1 MDTLIELIVRGL
13 IALFSGSSQQKLP
26 PPRPVPRIPP
36 IDQLPGQQP
45 RGGQQVTKRPP
56 PRPGQTGAR
65 PQLNRPQPTRQAT
78 IRRIAGKLKSPPP
91 IPRPP
96 SAAPPLPRAAVAR
109 TPEPPK
115 PAVVTKTPS
124 TISATAIRQLM
135 LSRRTAMRTIYVLS
149 EVVGPPIALR

>member
-13 IALFSGSSQQKLP
+13 IALFSGSSDQKLP
-26 PPRPVPRIPP
+26 PPRSVPRIPP
-36 IDQLPGQQP
+36 IDQLPSQQP

-56 PRPGQTGAR
+56 PRPSQTTAR
-65 PQLNRPQPTRQAT
+65 PQTNRPLPTRQVT

-96 SAAPPLPRAAVAR
+96 SAATPLPRTVAAR

-115 PAVVTKTPS
+115 PAVITKPQS
-124 TISATAIRQLM
+124 TISASAIRQLM

>member
-13 IALFSGSSQQKLP
+13 IALFSGSSNQKLP
-26 PPRPVPRIPP
+26 PPRSVPGIPP

-56 PRPGQTGAR
+56 PRQTQTGSR
-65 PQLNRPQPTRQAT
+65 PQLNRPPAM
-78 IRRIAGKLKSPPP
+78 RRGMGKLKAPPP
-91 IPRPP
+91 IPRLA
-96 SAAPPLPRAAVAR
+96 SAAPPLPRTVPAR
-109 TPEPPK
+109 TPEPAK
-115 PAVVTKTPS
+115 PAVVTKAQS
-124 TISATAIRQLM
+124 TISASSIRQLM